1 MQTPTRFRKYA
12 EECRYL
18 ARMLSGEQK
27 NALLEIATAWDECA
41 AQAEGTGNGGDGKAA
56 PYGPLRRPKPRGS
69 R

>member
-12 EECRYL
+12 EECRHL

-41 AQAEGTGNGGDGKAA
+41 AQAEGTGNDNDGKIA
-56 PYGPLRRPKPRGS
+56 PPVTPRRPKPR
-69 R
+69 